1 MFKKIIYTFILLFSL
16 TINFD
21 FGFKRGYITQ
31 DKTLNSSNDAI
42 LRGFE
47 ISGSWEY
54 VDDVNK
60 NQISLDGSSYHY
72 GYMDSWMGI
81 YKYYDFMTDEMIILL
96 LSQVEAKPRQDNY
109 WDQKR
114 FNNQEIQA
122 DFSASL
128 PQVHYLNYA
137 PKVDNGTLTTSY
149 SFTVNAGVSNGSAT
163 LGSSITIG
171 QSYST
176 SEVPISA
183 FSSTEARIV
192 IKYSFS
198 NYDSNTSTS
207 NICCSTVDR
216 LNLAIF
222 KIPDYEDS
230 WTYRFTIKNKVTMY
244 RYGVFNSS
252 SVTEQQEQTFE
263 I

>member
-1 MFKKIIYTFILLFSL
+1 MFKKILYTLILLFSL
-16 TINFD
+16 NINFG
-21 FGFKRGYITQ
+21 FGFNRGYKTQ
-31 DKTLNSSNDAI
+31 DKTLNSSNDAV

-54 VDDVNK
+54 VDDIDK
-60 NQISLDGSSYHY
+60 DQLSLDGSSYHY

-81 YKYYDFMTDEMIILL
+81 YKYYDFMNDEMLILL

-109 WDQKR
+109 WDQRR

-137 PKVDNGTLTTSY
+137 PKATSGTLTTSY
-149 SFTVNAGVSNGSAT
+149 SFTLNAGVSNGSAT
-163 LGSSITIG
+163 LTSSITNG
-171 QSYST
+171 QSYSI
-176 SEVPISA
+176 SEVPVTA

-192 IKYSFS
+192 IKYSFLLY
-198 NYDSNTSTS
+198 NTNTSTS

-216 LNLAIF
+216 LNFAIF